1 MMAGVFPAM
10 AWASDDG
17 SHLDPVAP
25 VILWVTVI
33 FFFGIL
39 GRYLARRLNQPGV
52 LGELLMGV
60 LVGNICYFFGMPLA
74 IVLREGSAIF
84 SIMSAVMSGQ
94 SFNHALHAVIPDTD
108 TAVQMLHALKGS
120 QGIELLKI
128 AYVLDIFARYG
139 VIFLLF
145 MVGLETSMTELKRTG
160 RQSLQVAVMGVVAPM
175 VLGLLVTFFLMPE
188 ASFTTDLFVAAT
200 LSATS
205 IGITA
210 RVLKD
215 MKTLHTREAK
225 TILGAA
231 MIDDVLGLIILA
243 IVSSMVI
250 HGVIDLITIIRVVV
264 LSGIFFIGAISLGP
278 WVLQKM
284 TSLFQFLELWE
295 TKLFTSFLFVMCLSW
310 FATLVQLASIIGAF
324 VAGIVIHD
332 GFFASTAHAHKKE
345 FSIQDL
351 MAPLEAILAPLF
363 FMLIG
368 IQVKLEMFYDRRVLF
383 IAAGLILAAIIG
395 KLLSGLGGS
404 RRDDRLLI
412 GIGMLPRGEVG
423 LVFASIGKTIGV
435 MSDQLFSAIILMV
448 IVTTILAPLWLKT
461 RLSSHNKRLPLS

>member
-1 MMAGVFPAM
+1 MAGVFPAM
-10 AWASDDG
+10 AWALDDG

-60 LVGNICYFFGMPLA
+60 LVGNLCYFFGMPLA

-94 SFNHALHAVIPDTD
+94 SFNHALHSVIPNTD

-120 QGIELLKI
+120 QGIELLKV

-175 VLGLLVTFFLMPE
+175 VLGLLVTFFLMPD

-215 MKTLHTREAK
+215 MKTVHTREAK

-250 HGVIDLITIIRVVV
+250 HGVIDLMTIIRVVV
-264 LSGIFFIGAISLGP
+264 LSGVFFLGAISLGP

-295 TKLFTSFLFVMCLSW
+295 AKLFTSFLFVMCLAW

-332 GFFASTAHAHKKE
+332 GFFASTANAHKKE

-448 IVTTILAPLWLKT
+448 IVTTILAPLWLKA
-461 RLSSHNKRLPLS
+461 RLSSHNKRFPSS